1 MTEPEV
7 DEELDRITIK
17 LTEIV
22 KSMFG
27 ITWMGI
33 RPPPPPPP
41 RYLEALA
48 KIVGLAETIKELGL
62 ESVTKQSHRR

>member
-1 MTEPEV
+1 
-7 DEELDRITIK
+7 
-17 LTEIV
+17 
-22 KSMFG
+22 MFG